1 MKIVIT
7 GGGTGGHIYP
17 GLSVGLELV
26 ENGWD
31 ALYIGSKDGLEKS
44 IIPKTKLKFESVMV
58 APLPRKI
65 SPVLFSS
72 LIKNSRG
79 FFQARKL
86 MKEFEPDI
94 VLGTGGFVA
103 GSVVLAASLMGIPTI
118 IHEQNVY
125 PGITNRLLSRVVD
138 QIALNF
144 ADAREYL
151 SDRVNNKTVVT
162 GNPIRKV
169 ILNTDKA
176 TGIKQLGLDSAKRTL
191 LVFGGSQGA
200 VSINQAMTKI
210 YQHVSNNNDIQ
221 LIHLTGKKNY
231 DNMIKSIR
239 KNIGIKITDLD
250 HIKVMPYLENIE
262 WAYAVADL
270 IIYRAGATGLA
281 EITAKGIPSIL
292 IPYPHAAGNHQLYN
306 ARTMKEHSAGE
317 VIREEELTAGLLYDK
332 VTKILNNDPLLK
344 KMAKESYKL
353 GQPEA
358 RVKIINQVKNLL
370 NK

>member
-1 MKIVIT
+1 
-7 GGGTGGHIYP
+7 
-17 GLSVGLELV
+17 
-26 ENGWD
+26 
-31 ALYIGSKDGLEKS
+31 
-44 IIPKTKLKFESVMV
+44 
-58 APLPRKI
+58 
-65 SPVLFSS
+65 
-72 LIKNSRG
+72 
-79 FFQARKL
+79 
-86 MKEFEPDI
+86 
-94 VLGTGGFVA
+94 
-103 GSVVLAASLMGIPTI
+103 
-118 IHEQNVY
+118 
-125 PGITNRLLSRVVD
+125 
-138 QIALNF
+138 
-144 ADAREYL
+144 
-151 SDRVNNKTVVT
+151 
-162 GNPIRKV
+162 
-169 ILNTDKA
+169 
-176 TGIKQLGLDSAKRTL
+176 
-191 LVFGGSQGA
+191 
-200 VSINQAMTKI
+200 MTKI

-250 HIKVMPYLENIE
+250 HVKVMPYLENIE